1 MAQVEKP
8 IAEKL
13 QELYRLQQIDSELSK
28 IEILRGELPM
38 EVSDL
43 EDDLHGM
50 NTRITRLETQIKDFQ
65 KEVSRQEAVI
75 QEEQMLMERYEQQ
88 MDNVKNNREYEALM
102 KETEMS
108 RLRIQLAEKQR
119 RITQGELEAKEQVMI
134 GTKEKQIIKK
144 AELITKQEELK
155 GIIAK
160 TEKDEKKLRKASE
173 NARKTIEE
181 RLVKAYDRVRT
192 SYRNGLAVVTI
203 ERNSCGGC
211 FNAVPPQLQLEVAQ
225 RKKIIACE
233 HCGRILVD
241 EHILINA
248 EEEIVTE

>member
-8 IAEKL
+8 IVEKL
-13 QELYRLQQIDSELSK
+13 RELYRLQQVDSDLSK
-28 IEILRGELPM
+28 IEILKGELPM

-43 EDDLHGM
+43 EDELHGM
-50 NTRITRLETQIKDFQ
+50 NTRISRLESQIKDFQ
-65 KEVSRQEAVI
+65 REIANQETVI
-75 QEEQMLMERYEQQ
+75 REEEMLMERYGQQ

-119 RITQGELEAKEQVMI
+119 RISQGELEGKEQILI

-144 AELITKQEELK
+144 AELLTKQEELK

-173 NARKTIEE
+173 NARKSIEE
-181 RLVKAYDRVRT
+181 RLVKAYDRVRN

-211 FNAVPPQLQLEVAQ
+211 FNAVPPQLQMEVAQ

-241 EHILINA
+241 EHILTI
-248 EEEIVTE
+248 EEEVEEK

>member
-8 IAEKL
+8 IVEKL
-13 QELYRLQQIDSELSK
+13 RELYRLQQIDSDLSK
-28 IEILRGELPM
+28 IEILKGELPM

-43 EDDLHGM
+43 EDELHGM
-50 NTRITRLETQIKDFQ
+50 NTRISRLEGQIKDSQ
-65 KEVSRQEAVI
+65 REIANQETVI
-75 QEEQMLMERYEQQ
+75 REEEMLMERYGQQ

-119 RITQGELEAKEQVMI
+119 RISQGELEAKEQVLI

-144 AELITKQEELK
+144 AELLTKQEELK

-173 NARKTIEE
+173 NARKSIEE
-181 RLVKAYDRVRT
+181 RLVKAYDRVRN

-241 EHILINA
+241 EHILTV
-248 EEEIVTE
+248 EETTEKE